1 MSLEE
6 VTRELTQETTCP
18 LSSMKIGEINSKY
31 IDYLRNE
38 EYIEKYNLIDFLNGL
53 EYTSKEDVYSKIN
66 SKLNDIIFGIVEDEL
81 DAEIL
86 CDELLSNLEDILDN
100 YEKSLDDPEYDV
112 DPTYNEYNSTQ
123 NQIIEDNKIPVIVL
137 DEDNN
142 EITKFIDKRIL
153 EGTIEL

>member
-6 VTRELTQETTCP
+6 VTRELMLETTCQ

-31 IDYLRNE
+31 MDYLRNE
-38 EYIEKYNLIDFLNGL
+38 DYIEKYNLIDFLNGL
-53 EYTSKEDVYSKIN
+53 EYTSKEDVYRKIN
-66 SKLNDIIFGIVEDEL
+66 SKLNDIILDIVEDEL

-86 CDELLSNLEDILDN
+86 CDELLINLEDILDN

-112 DPTYNEYNSTQ
+112 DPTYNEYNNTQ
-123 NQIIEDNKIPVIVL
+123 NQIIEDNKIPVVVL
-137 DEDNN
+137 DDENN
-142 EITKFIDKRIL
+142 EVIKFIDKRIL

>member
-1 MSLEE
+1 ML
-6 VTRELTQETTCP
+6 ETTCQ

-31 IDYLRNE
+31 MDYLRNE
-38 EYIEKYNLIDFLNGL
+38 EYIEKYNLIDFLNDL
-53 EYTSKEDVYSKIN
+53 EYTSKEDVYRKIN
-66 SKLNDIIFGIVEDEL
+66 SKLNDIIFDIVEDEL

-112 DPTYNEYNSTQ
+112 DPIYNEYNNTQ

-137 DEDNN
+137 DDENN

>member
-6 VTRELTQETTCP
+6 VTRELMLETTCP

-31 IDYLRNE
+31 MDYLRNE
-38 EYIEKYNLIDFLNGL
+38 EYIEKYNLIDFLNDL
-53 EYTSKEDVYSKIN
+53 EYTSKEDVYRKIN
-66 SKLNDIIFGIVEDEL
+66 SKLNDIILDIVEDEL

-112 DPTYNEYNSTQ
+112 DPIYNEYNNTQ
-123 NQIIEDNKIPVIVL
+123 NQIIEDNKIPVVVL
-137 DEDNN
+137 DDENN

>member
-1 MSLEE
+1 M
-6 VTRELTQETTCP
+6 TRELTQETTCP

-53 EYTSKEDVYSKIN
+53 EYKSKEDVYSKIN

>member
-1 MSLEE
+1 M
-6 VTRELTQETTCP
+6 TRELTLETTCQ

-53 EYTSKEDVYSKIN
+53 EYTSKEDVYQKIN
-66 SKLNDIIFGIVEDEL
+66 SKLNDIILDIVEDEL
-81 DAEIL
+81 DSEIL
-86 CDELLSNLEDILDN
+86 CDELLSNLEDILEN

-112 DPTYNEYNSTQ
+112 DPIYNEYNSTQ

-137 DEDNN
+137 DENNN

>member
-1 MSLEE
+1 ML
-6 VTRELTQETTCP
+6 ETTCP

-31 IDYLRNE
+31 MDYLRNE
-38 EYIEKYNLIDFLNGL
+38 DYIEKYNLIDFLNGL
-53 EYTSKEDVYSKIN
+53 EYTSKEDVYRKIN
-66 SKLNDIIFGIVEDEL
+66 SKLNDIILDIVEDEL

-86 CDELLSNLEDILDN
+86 CDELLINLEDILDN

-112 DPTYNEYNSTQ
+112 DPVYNEYNNTQ
-123 NQIIEDNKIPVIVL
+123 NQIIEDNKIPVVVL
-137 DEDNN
+137 DDENN

>member
-1 MSLEE
+1 ML
-6 VTRELTQETTCP
+6 ETTCQ

-53 EYTSKEDVYSKIN
+53 EYTSKEDVYWKIN
-66 SKLNDIIFGIVEDEL
+66 SKLNDIILDIVEDEL

-86 CDELLSNLEDILDN
+86 CDELLINLEDILDN

-112 DPTYNEYNSTQ
+112 DPTYNEYNNTQ
-123 NQIIEDNKIPVIVL
+123 NQIIEDNKIPVVVL
-137 DEDNN
+137 DDENN
-142 EITKFIDKRIL
+142 EVIKFIDKRIL

>member
-1 MSLEE
+1 ML
-6 VTRELTQETTCP
+6 ETTCQ

-31 IDYLRNE
+31 MDYLRNE
-38 EYIEKYNLIDFLNGL
+38 EYIEKYNLIDFLNDL
-53 EYTSKEDVYSKIN
+53 EYTSKEDVYCKIN
-66 SKLNDIIFGIVEDEL
+66 SKLNDIIFDIVEDEL
-81 DAEIL
+81 DVEIL

-112 DPTYNEYNSTQ
+112 DPIYNEYNNTQ

-137 DEDNN
+137 DDENN

>member
-1 MSLEE
+1 ML
-6 VTRELTQETTCP
+6 ETTCQ

-31 IDYLRNE
+31 MDYLRNE
-38 EYIEKYNLIDFLNGL
+38 EYIEKYNLIDFLNNL
-53 EYTSKEDVYSKIN
+53 EYTSKEDVYRKIN
-66 SKLNDIIFGIVEDEL
+66 SKLNDIILDIVEDEL

-112 DPTYNEYNSTQ
+112 DPIYNEYNNTQ
-123 NQIIEDNKIPVIVL
+123 NQIIEDNKIPVVVL
-137 DEDNN
+137 DDENN

>member
-1 MSLEE
+1 ML
-6 VTRELTQETTCP
+6 ETTCQ

-53 EYTSKEDVYSKIN
+53 EYTSKEDVYNKIN
-66 SKLNDIIFGIVEDEL
+66 SKLNDIIYDIVEDEL

-86 CDELLSNLEDILDN
+86 CDELLSNLEDILEN

-112 DPTYNEYNSTQ
+112 DPIYNEYNNTQ

-137 DEDNN
+137 DDENN

>member
-1 MSLEE
+1 M
-6 VTRELTQETTCP
+6 TRELTQETTCP

-66 SKLNDIIFGIVEDEL
+66 SKLNDIIFGIIEDEL

>member
-1 MSLEE
+1 M
-6 VTRELTQETTCP
+6 TRELTLETTCP

-86 CDELLSNLEDILDN
+86 CDELLINLEDILDN

>member
-6 VTRELTQETTCP
+6 VTRELMLETTCQ

-38 EYIEKYNLIDFLNGL
+38 DYIEKYNLIDFLNGL
-53 EYTSKEDVYSKIN
+53 EYTSKEDVYRKIN
-66 SKLNDIIFGIVEDEL
+66 SKLNDIILDIVEDEL

-86 CDELLSNLEDILDN
+86 CDELLINLEDILDN

-123 NQIIEDNKIPVIVL
+123 NQIIEDNKIPVVVL
-137 DEDNN
+137 ADENN
-142 EITKFIDKRIL
+142 EVIKFIDKRIL

>member
-1 MSLEE
+1 ML
-6 VTRELTQETTCP
+6 ETTCP

-31 IDYLRNE
+31 MDYLRNE
-38 EYIEKYNLIDFLNGL
+38 EYIEKYNLIDFLNDL
-53 EYTSKEDVYSKIN
+53 EYTSKEDVYRKIN
-66 SKLNDIIFGIVEDEL
+66 SKLNDIILDIVEDEL

-112 DPTYNEYNSTQ
+112 DPVYNEYNNTQ
-123 NQIIEDNKIPVIVL
+123 NQIIEDNKIPVVVL
-137 DEDNN
+137 DDENN

>member
-1 MSLEE
+1 ML
-6 VTRELTQETTCP
+6 ETTCQ

-31 IDYLRNE
+31 MDYLRNE
-38 EYIEKYNLIDFLNGL
+38 DYIEKYNLIDFLNGL
-53 EYTSKEDVYSKIN
+53 EYTSKEDVYRKIN
-66 SKLNDIIFGIVEDEL
+66 SKLNDIIFDIVKDEL

-100 YEKSLDDPEYDV
+100 YEKSLDDSEYDV
-112 DPTYNEYNSTQ
+112 DPVYNEYNNTQ
-123 NQIIEDNKIPVIVL
+123 NQIIEDNKIPVVVL
-137 DEDNN
+137 DDENN

>member
-1 MSLEE
+1 M
-6 VTRELTQETTCP
+6 TRELTQETTCP

>member
-6 VTRELTQETTCP
+6 VTRELTLETTCP

>member
-1 MSLEE
+1 ML
-6 VTRELTQETTCP
+6 ETTCP

-31 IDYLRNE
+31 MDYLRNE
-38 EYIEKYNLIDFLNGL
+38 EYIEKYNLIDFLNDL
-53 EYTSKEDVYSKIN
+53 EYTSKEDVYRKIN
-66 SKLNDIIFGIVEDEL
+66 SKLNDIILDIVEDEL

-112 DPTYNEYNSTQ
+112 DPIYNEYNNTQ
-123 NQIIEDNKIPVIVL
+123 NQIIEDNKIPVVVL
-137 DEDNN
+137 DDENN
-142 EITKFIDKRIL
+142 EITKFIDKRII

>member
-1 MSLEE
+1 ML
-6 VTRELTQETTCP
+6 ETTCQ

-38 EYIEKYNLIDFLNGL
+38 EYIEKYNLIDFLNDL
-53 EYTSKEDVYSKIN
+53 EYTSKEDVYRKIN
-66 SKLNDIIFGIVEDEL
+66 SKLNDIVFDIVEDEL

-112 DPTYNEYNSTQ
+112 DPIYNEYNNTQ
-123 NQIIEDNKIPVIVL
+123 NQIIEDNKIPVVVL
-137 DEDNN
+137 DDENN

>member
-1 MSLEE
+1 M
-6 VTRELTQETTCP
+6 TRELTQETTCP
-18 LSSMKIGEINSKY
+18 LSSMKIGE
-31 IDYLRNE
+31 
-38 EYIEKYNLIDFLNGL
+38 
-53 EYTSKEDVYSKIN
+53 IN

-112 DPTYNEYNSTQ
+112 DPMYNEYNSTQ

>member
-1 MSLEE
+1 M
-6 VTRELTQETTCP
+6 TRELTQETTCP

-81 DAEIL
+81 DVEIL

>member
-1 MSLEE
+1 ML
-6 VTRELTQETTCP
+6 ETTCQ

-38 EYIEKYNLIDFLNGL
+38 EYIEKYNLIDFLNDL
-53 EYTSKEDVYSKIN
+53 EYTSKEDVYRKIN
-66 SKLNDIIFGIVEDEL
+66 SKLNDIIFDIVKDEL

-112 DPTYNEYNSTQ
+112 DPVYNEYNNTQ
-123 NQIIEDNKIPVIVL
+123 NQIIEDNKIPVVVL
-137 DEDNN
+137 DDENN

>member
-1 MSLEE
+1 MNLEE
-6 VTRELTQETTCP
+6 VTRELMLETTCQ

-38 EYIEKYNLIDFLNGL
+38 EYIEKYNLIDFLNNL
-53 EYTSKEDVYSKIN
+53 EYISKEDVYRKIN
-66 SKLNDIIFGIVEDEL
+66 SKLNDIIMDIVEDEL

-112 DPTYNEYNSTQ
+112 DPIYNEYNNTQ
-123 NQIIEDNKIPVIVL
+123 NQIIEDNKISVVVL
-137 DEDNN
+137 DDKNN

>member
-1 MSLEE
+1 ML
-6 VTRELTQETTCP
+6 ETTCQ

-38 EYIEKYNLIDFLNGL
+38 EYIEKYNLIDFLNDL
-53 EYTSKEDVYSKIN
+53 EYTSKEYVYRKIN
-66 SKLNDIIFGIVEDEL
+66 SKLNDIIFDIVKDEL
-81 DAEIL
+81 EAEIL

-112 DPTYNEYNSTQ
+112 DPVYNEYNNTQ
-123 NQIIEDNKIPVIVL
+123 NQIIEDNKIPVVVL
-137 DEDNN
+137 DDENN

>member
-1 MSLEE
+1 ML
-6 VTRELTQETTCP
+6 ETTCP

-53 EYTSKEDVYSKIN
+53 EYTSKEDVYCKIN
-66 SKLNDIIFGIVEDEL
+66 SKLNDIILGIVEDEL

>member
-1 MSLEE
+1 ML
-6 VTRELTQETTCP
+6 ETTCQ

-38 EYIEKYNLIDFLNGL
+38 EYIEKYNLIDFLNNL
-53 EYTSKEDVYSKIN
+53 EYTSKEDVYRKIN
-66 SKLNDIIFGIVEDEL
+66 SKLNDIIMDIVEDEL

-112 DPTYNEYNSTQ
+112 DPIYNEYNNTQ
-123 NQIIEDNKIPVIVL
+123 NQIIEDNKIPVVVL
-137 DEDNN
+137 DDENN

>member
-1 MSLEE
+1 ML
-6 VTRELTQETTCP
+6 ETTCQ

-31 IDYLRNE
+31 MDYLRNE
-38 EYIEKYNLIDFLNGL
+38 EYIEKYNLIDFLNDL
-53 EYTSKEDVYSKIN
+53 EYTSKEDVYRKIN
-66 SKLNDIIFGIVEDEL
+66 SKLNDIIFDIVEDEL
-81 DAEIL
+81 DAETL

-112 DPTYNEYNSTQ
+112 DPIYNEYNNTQ
-123 NQIIEDNKIPVIVL
+123 NQIIEDNKIPVVVL
-137 DEDNN
+137 DDENN

>member
-1 MSLEE
+1 ML
-6 VTRELTQETTCP
+6 ETTCQ

-38 EYIEKYNLIDFLNGL
+38 DYIEKYNLIDFLNGL
-53 EYTSKEDVYSKIN
+53 EYTSKEDVYRKIN
-66 SKLNDIIFGIVEDEL
+66 SKLNDIILDIVEDEL

-86 CDELLSNLEDILDN
+86 CDELLINLEDILDN

-123 NQIIEDNKIPVIVL
+123 NQIIEDNKIPVVVL
-137 DEDNN
+137 ADENN
-142 EITKFIDKRIL
+142 EVIKFIDKRIL

>member
-1 MSLEE
+1 ML
-6 VTRELTQETTCP
+6 ETTCP

-31 IDYLRNE
+31 MDYLRNE
-38 EYIEKYNLIDFLNGL
+38 EYIEKYNLIDFLNDL
-53 EYTSKEDVYSKIN
+53 EYTSKEDVYRKIN
-66 SKLNDIIFGIVEDEL
+66 SKLNDIILDIVEDEL

-112 DPTYNEYNSTQ
+112 DPIYNEYNNTQ
-123 NQIIEDNKIPVIVL
+123 NQIIEDNKIPVVVL
-137 DEDNN
+137 DDENN

>member
-1 MSLEE
+1 ML
-6 VTRELTQETTCP
+6 ETTCQ

-31 IDYLRNE
+31 MDYLRNE
-38 EYIEKYNLIDFLNGL
+38 EYIEKYNLIDFLNDL
-53 EYTSKEDVYSKIN
+53 EYTSKEDVYRKIN
-66 SKLNDIIFGIVEDEL
+66 SKLNDIIFDIVEDEL

-112 DPTYNEYNSTQ
+112 DPIYNEYNNTQ
-123 NQIIEDNKIPVIVL
+123 NQIIEDNKIPVVVL
-137 DEDNN
+137 DDENN

>member
-1 MSLEE
+1 ML
-6 VTRELTQETTCP
+6 ETTCQ

-53 EYTSKEDVYSKIN
+53 EYTSKEDVYQKIN
-66 SKLNDIIFGIVEDEL
+66 SKLNDIILDIVEDEL

-86 CDELLSNLEDILDN
+86 CDELLINLEDILEN

-112 DPTYNEYNSTQ
+112 DPIYNEYNSTQ

-137 DEDNN
+137 DENNN

>member
-1 MSLEE
+1 ML
-6 VTRELTQETTCP
+6 ETTCP

-53 EYTSKEDVYSKIN
+53 EYTSKEDVYNKIN
-66 SKLNDIIFGIVEDEL
+66 SKLNDIIYDIVEDEL

-86 CDELLSNLEDILDN
+86 CDELLSNLEDILEN

-112 DPTYNEYNSTQ
+112 DPIYNEYNNTQ

-137 DEDNN
+137 DDENN